1 VKLKSRRTKMLY
13 EDESYKIIG
22 ACMEVHQNLGAGFL
36 EAVYQEAL
44 GIEFEERDIPFEQ
57 EKDLRINYKGH
68 SLKKRYF
75 ADFVCYDSIILEL
88 KAVNA
93 ICKEHEAQLLNY
105 LKTTGYRLGMIINFG
120 ETSLKFKR
128 MVN

>member
-1 VKLKSRRTKMLY
+1 MLY

-44 GIEFEERDIPFEQ
+44 SMEFDLRNIPYQQ
-57 EKDLRINYKGH
+57 EKDLKIHYKGT

-75 ADFVCYDSIILEL
+75 ADFVCYESIILEL
-88 KAVNA
+88 KAVST

-120 ETSLKFKR
+120 ESSLKFKR
-128 MVN
+128 MIH